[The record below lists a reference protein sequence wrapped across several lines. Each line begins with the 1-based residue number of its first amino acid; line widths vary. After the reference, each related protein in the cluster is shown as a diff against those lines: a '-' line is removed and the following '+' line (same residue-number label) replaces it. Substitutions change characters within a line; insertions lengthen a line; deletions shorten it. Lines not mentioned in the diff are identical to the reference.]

1 MVYRVYVEKR
11 KGLDNEAR
19 SLCEELRTL
28 LGIKGLKSVRLL
40 NRYDAENITEDLFNK
55 GIKTIFS
62 EQQLDV
68 TYEHVPKVDGK
79 VFAVE
84 YLPGQFDQR
93 ADSAAQCF
101 QILSCGDRP
110 TIKTAKIYLLEGD
123 ITDNELQTIKKYV
136 INPVEAREAK
146 LDRFETLALSVT
158 EPERVKTLTGFIN
171 YNEEQLKSF
180 LDANGLAMDLDDLKF
195 CQNYFAS
202 EKRDPTITEIKVIDT
217 YWSDHCRHTTFL
229 T

>member
-1 MVYRVYVEKR
+1 M
-11 KGLDNEAR
+11 
-19 SLCEELRTL
+19 
-28 LGIKGLKSVRLL
+28 
-40 NRYDAENITEDLFNK
+40 
-55 GIKTIFS
+55 
-62 EQQLDV
+62 
-68 TYEHVPKVDGK
+68 
-79 VFAVE
+79 
-84 YLPGQFDQR
+84 
-93 ADSAAQCF
+93 
-101 QILSCGDRP
+101 SCGDRP

-123 ITDNELQTIKKYV
+123 ITDKELETIKKYV